1 MGNRHKRCSDT
12 EKLTDIPQSD
22 GEKAIFEPEI
32 QAKPPQKFN
41 T

>member
-12 EKLTDIPQSD
+12 EKLTDIPQSN

-32 QAKPPQKFN
+32 TPSPTEKIN